1 MNIYEGVPYQKAA
14 LKAMFWLDCTQ
25 EDVYDMTIEVWN
37 ELIRKKK
44 SYGIIPDKLENRIN
58 SLRQSTCLN
67 ITLKLELNLFQ
78 QATVQ
83 VHREIHLKIAHAYD
97 EGRRAFDE
105 RKLYYRK
112 QIATEHPQYSSEPIR
127 GINNYKSPTVT
138 FLWAI
143 LSLSLH
149 LRKQS
154 FQNLIFVGLIL
165 ISVHWQQAAA
175 LPAYDCDRPRL
186 SGSYSLLALRKC
198 REANPDQVVA
208 VQEPYHVYEGLQSE
222 EVTVKMC
229 KIQVAYVVAYCGA
242 YSHNSLAKIDSFPEI
257 EIPSAYDCDDYHVNR
272 RFTRGE
278 HVHLLNMNA
287 TTIASVVLAGS
298 MANDG
303 TCEQGTITLRGHKY
317 EKVFALAN
325 YAITIRQFSIMFDR
339 KKANGRQPILTLSVN
354 GWYMCSRTATYSL

>member
-1 MNIYEGVPYQKAA
+1 
-14 LKAMFWLDCTQ
+14 
-25 EDVYDMTIEVWN
+25 
-37 ELIRKKK
+37 
-44 SYGIIPDKLENRIN
+44 
-58 SLRQSTCLN
+58 
-67 ITLKLELNLFQ
+67 
-78 QATVQ
+78 
-83 VHREIHLKIAHAYD
+83 
-97 EGRRAFDE
+97 
-105 RKLYYRK
+105 
-112 QIATEHPQYSSEPIR
+112 
-127 GINNYKSPTVT
+127 
-138 FLWAI
+138 
-143 LSLSLH
+143 
-149 LRKQS
+149 
-154 FQNLIFVGLIL
+154 
-165 ISVHWQQAAA
+165 

-257 EIPSAYDCDDYHVNR
+257 EILSAYDCDDYHVNR

-303 TCEQGTITLRGHKY
+303 TCEQGTITSRGHKY
-317 EKVFALAN
+317 KNVFALAN
-325 YAITIRQFSIMFDR
+325 
-339 KKANGRQPILTLSVN
+339 
-354 GWYMCSRTATYSL
+354 